1 MKRLLY
7 LFVILSFI
15 AAGCSQKKGNNY
27 IRASYKTDIHIVSGN
42 DIHGAIENMPMLAA
56 AVDSLRAIDKSLLV
70 LSAGDNRTGNPLN
83 DLYTI
88 PAFPMVALMN
98 YIGFDASTFGNH
110 EFDSEQPLLSK
121 LINLSNFPYICANV
135 FPDAELG
142 IQNIPYKF
150 FDVKGVKVCILGV
163 IQLGIQGI
171 PDSNPDHLKGIRF
184 EGVEETINKYLYLRD
199 QCDVFIL
206 LSHIGY
212 EDDCAMAEKFPQFD
226 LIVGGHT
233 HTQIEGGELHNGVLI
248 TQNVNKLQRV
258 THTIL
263 TVENGKVTGKRAE
276 NIEIASSKN
285 KNPFVA
291 QIVEKF
297 SDNPELKRVLAV
309 ATAPFS
315 TYEELGLLMCDALKE
330 MTHSEIGFTNMG
342 GVRYDTH
349 PKGDFTVDDVLRLD
363 PFGNGVVIMEL
374 TPKEIED
381 MLIACFYADRNRFPY
396 TSGIKCDV
404 EYTANAKNEPEKVV
418 KLTLTTDDGKPLDP
432 NKKYK
437 VAGNAYAVTVSES
450 PREDEGREFGSI
462 SSDLLIK
469 FLTEKKQI
477 NYSGRRCL
485 TEHIVK

>member
-1 MKRLLY
+1 MKKI
-7 LFVILSFI
+7 LFFFAILSFLTI
-15 AAGCSQKKGNNY
+15 GCSQKKGNNY
-27 IRASYKTDIHIVSGN
+27 VRPSYKTDIHIVSAN
-42 DIHGAIENMPMLAA
+42 DMHGAIENMPMLAA

-110 EFDSEQPLLSK
+110 EFDSDQPLLEK
-121 LINLSNFPYICANV
+121 LINLSNFPYICANT
-135 FPDAELG
+135 FADTELG

-150 FDVKGVKVCILGV
+150 FDVKGVKVCVLGV
-163 IQLGIQGI
+163 VQLGIQGT

-184 EGVEETINKYLYLRD
+184 ESVEETINKYLYLRD

-276 NIEIASSKN
+276 NIEIATSNN

-297 SDNPELKRVLAV
+297 SDNRN
-309 ATAPFS
+309 F
-315 TYEELGLLMCDALKE
+315 KE
-330 MTHSEIGFTNMG
+330 FW
-342 GVRYDTH
+342 
-349 PKGDFTVDDVLRLD
+349 
-363 PFGNGVVIMEL
+363 
-374 TPKEIED
+374 
-381 MLIACFYADRNRFPY
+381 
-396 TSGIKCDV
+396 
-404 EYTANAKNEPEKVV
+404 
-418 KLTLTTDDGKPLDP
+418 PLP
-432 NKKYK
+432 PHL
-437 VAGNAYAVTVSES
+437 S
-450 PREDEGREFGSI
+450 PHTK
-462 SSDLLIK
+462 SSDSLCVMLL
-469 FLTEKKQI
+469 
-477 NYSGRRCL
+477 RR
-485 TEHIVK
+485 